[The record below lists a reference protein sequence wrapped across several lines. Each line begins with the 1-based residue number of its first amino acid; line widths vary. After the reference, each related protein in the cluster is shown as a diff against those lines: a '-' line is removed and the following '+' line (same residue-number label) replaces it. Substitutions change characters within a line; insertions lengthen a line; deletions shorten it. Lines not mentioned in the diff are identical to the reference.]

1 LSYSHLFTKASQ
13 FWLSSSHLFTKA
25 GQFWLSSSHLR
36 SISEQ
41 LLPNNAVL
49 FNNKMQKL
57 EYSQDR
63 YF

>member
-1 LSYSHLFTKASQ
+1 MFTKAS
-13 FWLSSSHLFTKA
+13 
-25 GQFWLSSSHLR
+25 QFWLSSSHLR

-63 YF
+63 YFWKSGKINESSNKSTFSRL